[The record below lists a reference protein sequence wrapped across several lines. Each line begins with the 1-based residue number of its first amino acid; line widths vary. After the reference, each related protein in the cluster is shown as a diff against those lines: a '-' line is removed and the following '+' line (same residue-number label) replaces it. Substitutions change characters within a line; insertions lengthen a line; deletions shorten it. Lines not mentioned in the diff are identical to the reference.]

1 MDIAI
6 AFVILVVDFWALYE
20 VLGSAAPARAKALW
34 VLLVVVLPGIGFLAW
49 IVAGPKRMRK
59 TRVEE

>member
-20 VLGSAAPARAKALW
+20 VLGSAVTATSKVLW
-34 VLLVVVLPGIGFLAW
+34 TLLVVALPGIGFVVWL
-49 IVAGPKRMRK
+49 VSGPKRTRK
-59 TRVEE
+59 RRVAP